1 MFTHW
6 LADQGTTWRRVTIH
20 VRRRLIGPVLLV
32 GLVGGLAGAAYLAVL
47 HALQHVLGPEGHGV
61 WLQGLVLVGAGGIV
75 ALGTRALGP
84 TGNVEL
90 LVDNIHVSGGA
101 EGVRETRSMVPI
113 SLVCVAAGGTLGPEA
128 PLVQTTGTLGSW
140 WALRASLD
148 RDATRILTITGMAA
162 GFTVLFG
169 APLGGALFALEILHR
184 RGLQYYEAIMPAL
197 LGSLAGYAVAAV
209 LLRAG
214 LEPVWHF
221 PGAGA
226 ISSTDLAWAVA
237 AGVAGAVLAWAFARL
252 VDGGRW
258 LFGFVPSG
266 VRPMVGGLTLA
277 VLAAGSPYVLT
288 NGEEQINEVLAAKL
302 TVAALVVA
310 MAAKLAGT
318 IVTVV
323 AGWKGGFII
332 PLFFLGAAAGELV
345 HTVVPSAN
353 ESVVAAC
360 LMVAFCVGVT
370 KTPLGSTLVVTEM
383 AGIALLP
390 TTIVAAVVTLFLS
403 ERVHVIETQRD
414 RGAASGVDDSTGVS
428 AASRTDAGDERAGAP
443 SEGDDGPSGQDEE
456 QAPGP

>member
-1 MFTHW
+1 M
-6 LADQGTTWRRVTIH
+6 LERQGENWRRVTIH
-20 VRRRLIGPVLLV
+20 IRTRLVVPVLLV
-32 GLVGGLAGAAYLAVL
+32 GLAGGLAGAAYLAVL
-47 HALQHVLGPEGHGV
+47 HGLQDVFGPGGHGV
-61 WLQGLVLVGAGGIV
+61 WVQGLVLVGAGAIV
-75 ALGTRALGP
+75 TLGTRALGP

-90 LVDNIHVSGGA
+90 LVDNIHISGSA
-101 EGVRETRSMVPI
+101 EGLRETRSMVPQ

-128 PLVQTTGTLGSW
+128 PLVQITGTIGSW
-140 WALRASLD
+140 WADRRAID

-221 PGAGA
+221 PPAGA
-226 ISSTDLAWAVA
+226 IASTDLAWAVA
-237 AGVAGAVLAWAFARL
+237 AGVAGAIAAWIFGRL
-252 VDGGRW
+252 VEAGR
-258 LFGFVPSG
+258 LVYGFVPPTL
-266 VRPMVGGLTLA
+266 RPVVGGLTLA

-302 TVAALVVA
+302 TVAALLVA
-310 MAAKLAGT
+310 IAAKLAGT
-318 IVTVV
+318 IVTMV

-332 PLFFLGAAAGELV
+332 PLFFLGAASGELL
-345 HTVVPSAN
+345 HALVPSTN
-353 ESVVAAC
+353 ESVIAVC
-360 LMVAFCVGVT
+360 LMVSFCVGVT
-370 KTPLGSTLVVTEM
+370 KTPLGSTMVVTEM

-414 RGAASGVDDSTGVS
+414 RSH
-428 AASRTDAGDERAGAP
+428 DA
-443 SEGDDGPSGQDEE
+443 EE
-456 QAPGP
+456 TSPP

>member
-1 MFTHW
+1 MFANW
-6 LADQGTTWRRVTIH
+6 LAGQSTNWRRVTVH
-20 VRRRLIGPVLLV
+20 VRSRLVGPVLLV

-47 HALQHVLGPEGHGV
+47 HLLQSVLGPEGHGV
-61 WLQGLVLVGAGGIV
+61 WIQGLILVGAGGIV

-128 PLVQTTGTLGSW
+128 PLVQTTGTIGSW
-140 WALRASLD
+140 WAQRAGFD
-148 RDATRILTITGMAA
+148 REATRILTITGMAA

-226 ISSTDLAWAVA
+226 ISSTDLGWAVA
-237 AGVAGAVLAWAFARL
+237 AGVAGAIVAWGFAAL
-252 VDGGRW
+252 VDAGRW
-258 LFGFVPSG
+258 VFGFVPPSI
-266 VRPMVGGLTLA
+266 RPVVGGLTLA
-277 VLAAGSPYVLT
+277 ILAAGSPFVLT
-288 NGEEQINEVLAAKL
+288 NGEEQINELLAAKL

-310 MAAKLAGT
+310 MVAKIAGT
-318 IVTVV
+318 IVTMVS
-323 AGWKGGFII
+323 GWKGGFII
-332 PLFFLGAAAGELV
+332 PLFFLGAAAGELI
-345 HTVVPSAN
+345 HTLVPSTN
-353 ESVVAAC
+353 ESVIAAC

-403 ERVHVIETQRD
+403 ERVRVIETQRD
-414 RGAASGVDDSTGVS
+414 RHAEAPDD
-428 AASRTDAGDERAGAP
+428 ADGAP
-443 SEGDDGPSGQDEE
+443 GTSEHPPPGTPGLAEEGSGP
-456 QAPGP
+456 